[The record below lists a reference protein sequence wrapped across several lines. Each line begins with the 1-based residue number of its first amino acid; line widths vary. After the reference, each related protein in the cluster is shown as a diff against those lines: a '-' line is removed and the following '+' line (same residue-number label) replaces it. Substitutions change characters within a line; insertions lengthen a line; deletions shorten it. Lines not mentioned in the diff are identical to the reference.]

1 MIELSK
7 LGPFALENRLGND
20 PSSHVF
26 HGFHLKQKRQAVVC
40 ILPERYAENPRAR
53 RRLEK
58 RSRQLM
64 KMNHPNIVR
73 YHGAGI
79 DQGIPFFALDFV
91 DGISLQQYLDQ
102 HGPLPWETVVEIG
115 LQVCAALAAA
125 HHMNIH
131 HLDVRPAHILLSGD
145 GLKDPR
151 QPLKVQ
157 LTSFWADPRW
167 RRSSL
172 LLFPKDRQQYLSP
185 EQFEDPQYVD
195 DATDIF
201 SLGCVLYEMIT
212 GKLPFN
218 PLASGEERWK
228 LPERPASLE
237 LDCPV
242 WLDRVIMRMIEVMP
256 DRRPSDIDAVAAGLR
271 ESQDAVARGMSAIEH
286 ALVGNNGRESIID
299 IGIDRSEAEK
309 LLHKPRYQERGSFFN
324 SRIFLGLALIV
335 VVGALVWLLRPLN
348 DAQLYA
354 KAEPLML
361 TEDTTKWREAETN
374 YIQPLL
380 DRYPE
385 SEYAETAHGWIDMIH
400 VERAE
405 ARLAISLRMG
415 REFRSDAERRL
426 ANARGL
432 EEAGNH
438 LAAWHQYDKMLEE
451 LPDTTDNRPY
461 HLIAQKEIN
470 LLQHLRVR
478 SGVQQSSLNDFVL
491 QAEEMILSGEVK
503 EGREIFRRIISLYQE
518 YPDGEGAVELAKS
531 VLAKPISVNNGK
543 EAAASKPRIAQG
555 TDAQQEVRKPEMAA
569 AEEDVD
575 TSPAETT
582 DTEPMEDASPA
593 ESDMTPA
600 EEALDVDVSE
610 VATPEAGPIESETPT
625 KRAPL
630 FPVNPGFSSGET
642 QF

>member
-20 PSSHVF
+20 PDSHVF

-53 RRLEK
+53 QRLEK
-58 RSRQLM
+58 RSRQLQ
-64 KMNHPNIVR
+64 KLNHPNIVR

-91 DGISLQQYLDQ
+91 DGISLQQYLEQ

-131 HLDVRPAHILLSGD
+131 HLDVRPAHILLSGS
-145 GLKDPR
+145 GLTDPR
-151 QPLKVQ
+151 KPLNVQ

-201 SLGCVLYEMIT
+201 SLGCVFYEMIT

-218 PLASGEERWK
+218 PLASGQERWK
-228 LPERPASLE
+228 LPERPASLV

-256 DRRPSDIDAVAAGLR
+256 DRRPPDIDSVAAGLR

-309 LLHKPRYQERGSFFN
+309 LLHKPKLYERGSFFN
-324 SRIFLGLALIV
+324 SKIFLGLALIV
-335 VVGALVWLLRPLN
+335 VIGALVWLLRPLS
-348 DAQLYA
+348 DEQLHA
-354 KAEPLML
+354 RAEPLML
-361 TEDTTKWREAETN
+361 TDDTTKWREAETN

-380 DRYPE
+380 ERYPD
-385 SEYAETAHGWIDMIH
+385 SEFADEAQNWLNMIQM
-400 VERAE
+400 ERAE

-432 EEAGNH
+432 EDGGNH
-438 LAAWHQYDKMLEE
+438 LGAWHQYDMILEE
-451 LPDTTDNRPY
+451 LPETVDNRPY
-461 HLIAQKEIN
+461 HLIAKREIN
-470 LLQHLRVR
+470 RLQHLRVT
-478 SGVQQSSLNDFVL
+478 GKVQNSSINDFAL
-491 QAEEMILSGEVK
+491 QAEEMSLSGDVK
-503 EGREIFRRIISLYQE
+503 KGREIFRRIVSLYQE
-518 YPDGEGAVELAKS
+518 APEAAGAVELAKS
-531 VLAKPISVNNGK
+531 ELAKPISMPSAK
-543 EAAASKPRIAQG
+543 EATAAKPKVALE
-555 TDAQQEVRKPEMAA
+555 TDKQQEVRKPELNSTEA
-569 AEEDVD
+569 
-575 TSPAETT
+575 PAEAAPATSAPTTPPAVSAPADAADTTT
-582 DTEPMEDASPA
+582 DGIDLSETAS
-593 ESDMTPA
+593 
-600 EEALDVDVSE
+600 
-610 VATPEAGPIESETPT
+610 PEAGPVEETPA

-630 FPVNPGFSSGET
+630 FPVNPNFSGGSTE
-642 QF
+642 F

>member
-20 PSSHVF
+20 PDSHVF

-58 RSRQLM
+58 RSRQLQ
-64 KMNHPNIVR
+64 KLNHPNIVR

-79 DQGIPFFALDFV
+79 DQGIPFFALDYV
-91 DGISLQQYLDQ
+91 DGISLQQYLQQ

-131 HLDVRPAHILLSGD
+131 HLDVRPAHILLSGA
-145 GLKDPR
+145 GLTDPR
-151 QPLKVQ
+151 QPLTVQ

-172 LLFPKDRQQYLSP
+172 LLLPKDRQQYLSP

-201 SLGCVLYEMIT
+201 SLGCVFYEMIT

-218 PLASGEERWK
+218 PLAAGEERWK
-228 LPERPASLE
+228 LPDRPASLE

-242 WLDRVIMRMIEVMP
+242 WLDRVVMRMIEVMP
-256 DRRPSDIDAVAAGLR
+256 DRRPPDIDSVAAGLR

-309 LLHKPRYQERGSFFN
+309 LLHKPRNFERGSLFN

-335 VVGALVWLLRPLN
+335 VIGALVWLLRPLN
-348 DAQLYA
+348 DQQLHDR
-354 KAEPLML
+354 AEPLML
-361 TEDTTKWREAETN
+361 TEDTTKWREAEES
-374 YIQPLL
+374 YIKPLL
-380 DRYPE
+380 ERYPE
-385 SEYAETAHGWIDMIH
+385 SEYADEAQNWLDMIQM
-400 VERAE
+400 ERAE
-405 ARLAISLRMG
+405 ARLAISQRMG

-432 EEAGNH
+432 EESGNH
-438 LAAWHQYDKMLEE
+438 LGAWHQYDMILAE
-451 LPDTTDNRPY
+451 LPETVDNHPY
-461 HLIAQKEIN
+461 QLIAKKEIN
-470 LLQHLRVR
+470 RLQHLRVT
-478 SGVQQSSLNDFVL
+478 GKVQNSSINDFAL
-491 QAEEMILSGEVK
+491 QAEEMTVSGDVK
-503 EGREIFRRIISLYQE
+503 QGREIFRRIVSLYQE
-518 YPDGEGAVELAKS
+518 LPDAVGAVDLAKS
-531 VLAKPISVNNGK
+531 ELAKPISMPSAK
-543 EAAASKPRIAQG
+543 ESTAAKPKVALEM
-555 TDAQQEVRKPEMAA
+555 DNKQEVRKPELNPTEAPAEAEPSAPAA
-569 AEEDVD
+569 V
-575 TSPAETT
+575 TTPAETP
-582 DTEPMEDASPA
+582 EAS
-593 ESDMTPA
+593 T
-600 EEALDVDVSE
+600 SE
-610 VATPEAGPIESETPT
+610 VDLSETASPEAGPIEEAPV

-630 FPVNPGFSSGET
+630 FPMNPNFSGDSNEL
-642 QF
+642 